1 MKKEFK
7 PGKWTKESGIYLV
20 IHDTEHTPDHEVTL
34 VKGKRFRQCRKC
46 RLVRFRLIHAAP
58 DLNSDPN
65 FQL

>member
-7 PGKWTKESGIYLV
+7 PGQLARESGIYLV
-20 IHDTEHTPDHEVTL
+20 MHEPEHTPDHRVTL
-34 VKGKRFRQCRKC
+34 NKGKRFRPCRKC
-46 RLVRFRLIHAAP
+46 RLVRFKLIHAAP